1 METNKYLQ
9 AGFYTDSDNPKV
21 RKFAQKYY
29 KPEDNDIQRAVKI
42 YYGVRDG
49 FLYNPY
55 RLNLNQ
61 SALKASHILD
71 NQQSY
76 CVEKA
81 IVLTAAYRAAGL
93 PARLGFAIVKN
104 HIGTERL
111 ERFLQTNLLVFH
123 GYTEVYLNN
132 RWVKATPAFNKAL
145 CDKLGVLPLEFDGKT
160 DSVLQ
165 EYDRSGAQ
173 YMEYVHFYGTFHDL
187 PYDLF
192 ISELKKHYPRLF
204 ESKYYDAARQKMCFT
219 EE

>member
-9 AGFYTDSDNPKV
+9 AGFFTDSDHPKIK
-21 RKFAQKYY
+21 KFAQKHYNS
-29 KPEDNDIQRAVKI
+29 DDSDIMRAVKL
-42 YYGVRDG
+42 YYAVRDG
-49 FLYNPY
+49 FFYNPY
-55 RLNLNQ
+55 CLDLKR
-61 SALKASHILD
+61 SALKASRILD
-71 NQQSY
+71 NKQSY

-93 PARLGFAIVKN
+93 PSRLGFAIVKN

-111 ERFLQTNLLVFH
+111 ERFLQTDLLVFH
-123 GYTEVYLNN
+123 GYTEVYLNKQ
-132 RWVKATPAFNKAL
+132 WVKATPAFNKAL

-173 YMEYVHFYGTFHDL
+173 YMEYVHFYGNFHDL

-192 ISELKKHYPRLF
+192 ISELKKYYPRLF
-204 ESKYYDAARQKMCFT
+204 ESQYYDAEHQKVCFT
-219 EE
+219 E